1 MQILAIIVA
10 FVIAAVG
17 GGLAVSNN
25 SRSTP
30 TPTAVIVASP
40 TQTPISTP
48 SVSISRDSS
57 QSATLNTYAVVKVI
71 DGDTI
76 EVRIS
81 EANTKV
87 RLIGIDTPETVDPR
101 KPVQCFGKEAS
112 KRASDILLGKEVV
125 LEDDKTQGDKD
136 KYDRLLR
143 YVFLSDG
150 TNVNKSLIQEG
161 YAHEYTY
168 DLPYKYQIEFKQ
180 AQNDARDGN
189 RGLWADNVCITPS
202 PTSKPTSAIAPTNKP
217 WSTSTP
223 YPTTKPTVYIYIQP
237 TSVPIAPVE
246 NTNSGYTC
254 DCSKSCP
261 NMASCEEAYFQLN
274 QCGCSARDGD
284 DDGIPCETI
293 CR

>member
-1 MQILAIIVA
+1 MQIFAIIAAFVIVA
-10 FVIAAVG
+10 FG
-17 GGLAVSNN
+17 KGLAVSN
-25 SRSTP
+25 SSKPTP
-30 TPTAVIVASP
+30 TPTTTIVVSP

-48 SVSISRDSS
+48 SLSTSRDSS
-57 QSATLNTYAVVKVI
+57 QSAALNTYTVVRVI

-76 EVRIS
+76 EVRINDV
-81 EANTKV
+81 NTKI

-101 KPVQCFGKEAS
+101 KPVQCFGREAS
-112 KRASDILLGKEVV
+112 KRTSDLLLGKVVV

-150 TNVNKSLIQEG
+150 TNVNKSLIEEG
-161 YAHEYTY
+161 YAYEYTY
-168 DLPYKYQIEFKQ
+168 DLPYKYQVGFKQ
-180 AQNDARDGN
+180 AQVDAREGN

-202 PTSKPTSAIAPTNKP
+202 PTSKPTSTIVPTNKP
-217 WSTSTP
+217 WPTSTP
-223 YPTTKPTVYIYIQP
+223 YPTTKPTMYIYIQP
-237 TSVPIAPVE
+237 TSAPIAPVT

-254 DCSKSCP
+254 NCSKTCA
-261 NMASCEEAYFQLN
+261 NMASCEEAYYQLN

-284 DDGIPCETI
+284 HDGVPCESI